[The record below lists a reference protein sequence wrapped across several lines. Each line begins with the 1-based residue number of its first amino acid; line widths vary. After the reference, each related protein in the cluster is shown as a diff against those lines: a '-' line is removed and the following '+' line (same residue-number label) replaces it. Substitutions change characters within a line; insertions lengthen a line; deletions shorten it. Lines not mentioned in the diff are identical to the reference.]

1 MPGNQ
6 FKRLQSINQ
15 SGCAM
20 RLEDKPLGNNT
31 DSHLGGRRRADCKQG
46 LMLLGRETDIC
57 RICLAEGLETAQR
70 MAKVGQRSVILI
82 GQRNAIRH
90 ATPSHPLKYIALRY
104 NGSLTPYQRRFMTSA
119 AKAISETHRL
129 ADHSANWRMLMLAA
143 MALVVGTGGAFGA
156 WILIRLI
163 AIATNLF
170 WFGRLSA
177 QPTSITDTTVGL
189 WIVAIP
195 IIGSL
200 IVGLMARYGS
210 DKIRGHGIPEAIE
223 TILYGESRLSLK
235 VAILK
240 PLSSAV
246 SIGSGGPFGA
256 EGPIIMTGGAIGS
269 LFAQCFHLSA
279 AERKT
284 LLVAGAAAGM
294 TAIFGTPLAAIL
306 LAIEVL
312 LFEWKPRSFVPVVV
326 GVIVAFA
333 WRPWLIGSGAM
344 FPFVALTPTGLWP
357 IAAAAGVGIVVGLEA
372 ALLSTS
378 LYRVEDLFHRL
389 PAHWMWWP
397 AIGAIVVG
405 FGGLIDAHV
414 LGAGYQ
420 SIQSLLEGSL
430 ATRVVVALL
439 VVKAIVW
446 LVALGSGTSG
456 GVLAPL
462 LILGGAAGCL
472 LGHFLPGEPGFW
484 AMIGMAGIMSGAM
497 RAPITGALFAAELT
511 GHFDALPLTVTA
523 AACAYAV
530 SVLLMRRSILTEKI
544 ARRGRHILQEYSVDP
559 LDLVQAAQLMT
570 RDPATLPGT
579 MTIAA
584 AATFFADGANH
595 RSYPVV
601 DDDNALLGLVSRTD
615 ALRWQVGEHAA
626 DTSLAETLSD
636 ASLLVAYPA
645 TPIGVVADLMVDSGI
660 GRVPI
665 VEPGSR
671 RVVGILSRQDLLKAR
686 SAHRQSE
693 TGRARFVSTSPRA
706 PETAL

>member
-1 MPGNQ
+1 
-6 FKRLQSINQ
+6 
-15 SGCAM
+15 
-20 RLEDKPLGNNT
+20 
-31 DSHLGGRRRADCKQG
+31 
-46 LMLLGRETDIC
+46 
-57 RICLAEGLETAQR
+57 
-70 MAKVGQRSVILI
+70 
-82 GQRNAIRH
+82 
-90 ATPSHPLKYIALRY
+90 
-104 NGSLTPYQRRFMTSA
+104 
-119 AKAISETHRL
+119 
-129 ADHSANWRMLMLAA
+129 
-143 MALVVGTGGAFGA
+143 
-156 WILIRLI
+156 
-163 AIATNLF
+163 
-170 WFGRLSA
+170 
-177 QPTSITDTTVGL
+177 
-189 WIVAIP
+189 
-195 IIGSL
+195 
-200 IVGLMARYGS
+200 
-210 DKIRGHGIPEAIE
+210 
-223 TILYGESRLSLK
+223 
-235 VAILK
+235 
-240 PLSSAV
+240 
-246 SIGSGGPFGA
+246 
-256 EGPIIMTGGAIGS
+256 MTGGAIGS

-284 LLVAGAAAGM
+284 LLVAGAVAGM

-389 PAHWMWWP
+389 PVHWMWWP

-420 SIQSLLEGSL
+420 SIQALLDGSL
-430 ATRVVVALL
+430 TTRVVVALL
-439 VVKAIVW
+439 VVKAVVW

-472 LGHFLPGEPGFW
+472 LGHLLPGGPGFW

-579 MTIAA
+579 MTIAT
-584 AATFFADGANH
+584 AATFFADGADH

-615 ALRWQVGEHAA
+615 ALRWQVGEHPA

-645 TPIGVVADLMVDSGI
+645 TPIGVVADLMVDSGV
-660 GRVPI
+660 GRIPI

-693 TGRARFVSTSPRA
+693 TGRARFVSPSSKA

>member
-1 MPGNQ
+1 
-6 FKRLQSINQ
+6 
-15 SGCAM
+15 
-20 RLEDKPLGNNT
+20 
-31 DSHLGGRRRADCKQG
+31 
-46 LMLLGRETDIC
+46 
-57 RICLAEGLETAQR
+57 
-70 MAKVGQRSVILI
+70 
-82 GQRNAIRH
+82 
-90 ATPSHPLKYIALRY
+90 
-104 NGSLTPYQRRFMTSA
+104 
-119 AKAISETHRL
+119 
-129 ADHSANWRMLMLAA
+129 MLMLAA

-177 QPTSITDTTVGL
+177 QPTSITDTTIGL
-189 WIVAIP
+189 WMVAIP

-389 PAHWMWWP
+389 PVHWMWWP

-420 SIQSLLEGSL
+420 SILSLLDGSL

-645 TPIGVVADLMVDSGI
+645 TPIGAVADLMVDSGI